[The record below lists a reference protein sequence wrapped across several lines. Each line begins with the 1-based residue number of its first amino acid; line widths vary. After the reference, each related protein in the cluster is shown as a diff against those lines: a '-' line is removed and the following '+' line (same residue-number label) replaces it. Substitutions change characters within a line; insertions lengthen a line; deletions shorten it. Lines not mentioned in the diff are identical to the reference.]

1 MSLIQYLI
9 AKCIVFVLKTMYF
22 LNAIQNRKA
31 LLIFTYGTYGT
42 LGAYE
47 IHRTSGAH
55 GTLGTN

>member
-1 MSLIQYLI
+1 
-9 AKCIVFVLKTMYF
+9 MYF